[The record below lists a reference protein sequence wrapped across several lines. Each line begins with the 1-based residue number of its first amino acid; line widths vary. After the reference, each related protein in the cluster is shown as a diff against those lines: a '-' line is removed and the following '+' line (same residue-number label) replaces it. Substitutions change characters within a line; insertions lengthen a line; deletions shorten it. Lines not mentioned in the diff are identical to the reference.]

1 MAIKISNGDFAMMGQ
16 QKGMQPKIF
25 YPHLNL
31 EQRVPR
37 THLLRKIQEQIDFNF
52 IYAEVKNTYGDN
64 GNVSIPPPVIL
75 KMMLLLVL
83 YNVRSERELME
94 TVPLRLDWLWFLGYD
109 IDSEVPDHSVL
120 SKARARWGV
129 EAFRGFFERIVW
141 QCVEAGLVD
150 GSKIFVD
157 SSLVDANA
165 SNNSVVDTQ
174 SLKGQLQESYKE
186 LEARLEEKSES
197 MNSSRKYARENSR
210 YISTTDPDAT
220 IVNRGKPKL
229 SYQVHRAVD
238 GRSEVITAMETTPG
252 DVNEA
257 HEMIP
262 LLESHH
268 LNTGGKVDT
277 VVADSKY
284 GTVENFLACY
294 DRGVEAHIPDL
305 KEFTSRRMEKLG
317 IFSEERFEYDEDSD
331 TYRCP
336 AGQRLKP
343 KSLHK
348 GRQSRDY
355 AAPKKICAACELRE
369 QCTKNK
375 SGRTVKRHLR
385 QEELDGMREASRSA
399 RARRDIKMR
408 QHLMERSYARGTWY
422 GFDRARWRGLWRVQI
437 QQYLVSAVQ
446 NIQVLL
452 RYGSYL
458 KRSPSAVIEYM
469 EETIRMHISFFS
481 DVKQLINA
489 KTGRIMLSGLNC
501 RQLSSVELEPLGNSP
516 LRPAFSIADL

>member
-1 MAIKISNGDFAMMGQ
+1 MATQITYGDFAMMGQ
-16 QKGMQPKIF
+16 QPGIQPKIF

-31 EQRVPR
+31 EQRVPQ
-37 THLLRKIQEQIDFNF
+37 THLLRRIREQIDFNF
-52 IYAEVKNTYGDN
+52 IYAEVKDTYGNN

-94 TVPLRLDWLWFLGYD
+94 TIPMRLDWLWFLGYD

-120 SKARARWGV
+120 SKARGRWGV
-129 EAFRGFFERIVW
+129 EAFRGFFEQIVW

-157 SSLVDANA
+157 SSLVDADA
-165 SNNSVVDTQ
+165 SNNSVIDTR
-174 SLKGQLQESYKE
+174 SLRVQLQESYKK
-186 LEARLEEKSES
+186 LEARLEEKSED
-197 MNSSRKYARENSR
+197 SSRKYVKENRR
-210 YISTTDPDAT
+210 YISTTDPDAG

-238 GRSEVITAMETTPG
+238 GRSEVITATKTTAG

-268 LNTGGKVDT
+268 LNTGIQAET
-277 VVADSKY
+277 VVGDSKY
-284 GTVENFLACY
+284 GTVENFLACH
-294 DRGVEAHIPDL
+294 DRGIEAHMPDL
-305 KEFTSRRMEKLG
+305 QGSTAKRIEKLS
-317 IFSEERFEYDEDSD
+317 IFSEERFEYDGESD

-343 KSLHK
+343 RSLHK
-348 GRQSRDY
+348 SRQSRDY
-355 AAPKKICAACELRE
+355 AASKKICSACQLRE
-369 QCTKNK
+369 QCTRNK
-375 SGRTVKRHLR
+375 SGRTIKRHLR
-385 QEELDGMREASRSA
+385 QEELDRMREASRSA
-399 RARRDIKMR
+399 KAKRDIRMR

-422 GFDRARWRGLWRVQI
+422 GFDRARWRGLWRVEI
-437 QQYLVSAVQ
+437 QEYLISTVQ

-458 KRSPSAVIEYM
+458 KRSPSVMMKQIKEAI
-469 EETIRMHISFFS
+469 TRGIRSLLDFKELMNS
-481 DVKQLINA
+481 KM
-489 KTGRIMLSGLNC
+489 GRIMLLGLNYF
-501 RQLSSVELEPLGNSP
+501 RLLY
-516 LRPAFSIADL
+516 IAT